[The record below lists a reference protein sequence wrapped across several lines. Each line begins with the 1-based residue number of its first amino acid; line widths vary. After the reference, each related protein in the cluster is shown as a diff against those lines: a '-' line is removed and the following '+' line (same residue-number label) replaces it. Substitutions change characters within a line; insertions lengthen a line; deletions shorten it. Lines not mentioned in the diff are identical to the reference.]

1 MGAMLGALAR
11 DQEGFVRDL
20 LHVALAGRSGEEV
33 VFCQP
38 RNRRIV
44 FAELWAR
51 LTVDLELTGRCK
63 WGAMVISESPPSFL
77 LHIFQSCLRH
87 QLRNKV
93 DINNLC
99 FVLIKL

>member
-1 MGAMLGALAR
+1 MLGALAR

-38 RNRRIV
+38 RNWRIV

-51 LTVDLELTGRCK
+51 LTVELELAGRCK
-63 WGAMVISESPPSFL
+63 GKAMIISESPPSFIL
-77 LHIFQSCLRH
+77 QIFQSCLGH
-87 QLRNKV
+87 
-93 DINNLC
+93 
-99 FVLIKL
+99 